1 MRTKKERTDM
11 GVNSLWEDWAREVR
25 SLFRQSDALT
35 KAIKGQNFAIQQV
48 VTDVPDRGEV
58 KYFAR
63 SVDGV
68 PEVSLG
74 EAENADATITQ
85 TYDIAV
91 VLDKQEL
98 NPQAAFM
105 QGKIKITGN
114 LMKLMQLQGF
124 ISQVGPAMAAI

>member
-1 MRTKKERTDM
+1 M
-11 GVNSLWEDWAREVR
+11 GVKYLSEDWAREVT

-58 KYFAR
+58 KWFAR

-68 PEVSLG
+68 PESALG
-74 EAENADATITQ
+74 EVENPDATITQ
-85 TYDIAV
+85 SYDIMVAI
-91 VLDKQEL
+91 DKQEL

-124 ISQVGPAMAAI
+124 SSQVGPAIAGLEREY